1 MEKTN
6 KAREA
11 TNKKERGRGD
21 GGQKR
26 KTTEDSSLQVTIFE
40 MLEAKKK
47 KEK

>member
-1 MEKTN
+1 MMEDKEVRRTN
-6 KAREA
+6 KE
-11 TNKKERGRGD
+11 KRGTGG

-26 KTTEDSSLQVTIFE
+26 LKTEESPLQVTIFE

>member
-1 MEKTN
+1 MKEDKGTRKESKEK
-6 KAREA
+6 
-11 TNKKERGRGD
+11 RGAGG

-26 KTTEDSSLQVTIFE
+26 LQTEESPLQVTIFE